1 MKLTFLSVAV
11 MVSLGS
17 SIAYGAASQQ
27 DALSTA
33 PTNQTWWPSLLDL
46 GPLRQNHP
54 ASNPYGD
61 HFKYSDEFKTLN
73 LDEIKKDI
81 QVLLTTSQPWWPS
94 DYGNYGPFFIRMAWH
109 SAGTYRTI
117 DGRGGAAGGQQRF
130 EPLNSWPDNANL
142 DKARRLLWPIKQK
155 YGKKISWADL
165 MVLTGNAS
173 LESMGF
179 KTLGFAG
186 GREDDWEPDLVYW
199 GPEKK
204 WLTSQRF
211 DENHHL
217 KGPLGATEMGLIYVN
232 PQGPNGNSDPLAAAK
247 DIRESFGR
255 MAMNDEEI
263 VALIAGGHSFG
274 KAHGA
279 KNPDKCLGPAPAGS
293 PIESQGFGWN
303 NKCGKGNAEDTV
315 TSGLEG
321 AWTASP
327 TQFTS
332 QYLNHLMLY
341 DWVKAKSPA
350 GAVQWIPKDRALDN
364 LVPDAHIANKRHAPI
379 MLTTDITLKVDPAFK
394 VITQRFQQDPAAFS
408 EAFAKAWFKLTHR
421 DMGPRSRYI
430 GSEIP
435 AEEFIWQDPL
445 PKLGHSLIDVNDV
458 KVLKSRI
465 IASGLNPS
473 SLVKT
478 AWASASTF
486 RYTDSRGGANGARI
500 RLSPQKDWPVN
511 DPVELSNVIHTMETI
526 AEDFNNNATSGKKVS
541 VADLIVLGGSAAI
554 EQAAKKGGHEIEV
567 AFTPGRVDAAQDQ
580 TDIHSFSVLEPTAD
594 GFRNYYT
601 MNDSRSPAELLVD
614 RASLLKLTVPETV
627 VLVGGLR
634 SLNAN
639 ANQSLHGIMTQ
650 QPGTLS
656 NDFFINLLDT
666 SVDWKKS
673 SKENGIYEGRER
685 VSGQLKWTASSVDL
699 IFGSNSEFRAV
710 AEAYATKDGNDQFV
724 KDFAAAWTK
733 VMNLDRFDLK

>member
-1 MKLTFLSVAV
+1 
-11 MVSLGS
+11 
-17 SIAYGAASQQ
+17 
-27 DALSTA
+27 
-33 PTNQTWWPSLLDL
+33 
-46 GPLRQNHP
+46 
-54 ASNPYGD
+54 
-61 HFKYSDEFKTLN
+61 
-73 LDEIKKDI
+73 
-81 QVLLTTSQPWWPS
+81 
-94 DYGNYGPFFIRMAWH
+94 
-109 SAGTYRTI
+109 
-117 DGRGGAAGGQQRF
+117 
-130 EPLNSWPDNANL
+130 
-142 DKARRLLWPIKQK
+142 
-155 YGKKISWADL
+155 
-165 MVLTGNAS
+165 
-173 LESMGF
+173 
-179 KTLGFAG
+179 
-186 GREDDWEPDLVYW
+186 
-199 GPEKK
+199 
-204 WLTSQRF
+204 
-211 DENHHL
+211 
-217 KGPLGATEMGLIYVN
+217 
-232 PQGPNGNSDPLAAAK
+232 
-247 DIRESFGR
+247 
-255 MAMNDEEI
+255 
-263 VALIAGGHSFG
+263 
-274 KAHGA
+274 
-279 KNPDKCLGPAPAGS
+279 
-293 PIESQGFGWN
+293 
-303 NKCGKGNAEDTV
+303 
-315 TSGLEG
+315 
-321 AWTASP
+321 
-327 TQFTS
+327 
-332 QYLNHLMLY
+332 
-341 DWVKAKSPA
+341 
-350 GAVQWIPKDRALDN
+350 
-364 LVPDAHIANKRHAPI
+364 

-580 TDIHSFSVLEPTAD
+580 TDTHSFSVLEPTAD

-601 MNDSRSPAELLVD
+601 MKDSRSPAELLVD